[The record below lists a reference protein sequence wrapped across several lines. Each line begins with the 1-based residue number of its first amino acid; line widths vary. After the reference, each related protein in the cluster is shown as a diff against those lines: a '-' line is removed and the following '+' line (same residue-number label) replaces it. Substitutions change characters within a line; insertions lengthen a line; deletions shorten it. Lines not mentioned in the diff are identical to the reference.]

1 MRPHV
6 PHKTRSPLWRRG
18 KWRGR
23 LTPVRINENPVKG
36 GTRSLLRQDVP
47 TKPPRLNV
55 LRWNSENNPYRG
67 LERSVMTHCG
77 IVSRFD
83 LCLYYS
89 LCGNTWK
96 FVLQSRTLFSGVHY
110 LLEETWRRN
119 PPCNAEDNLRAGLVV
134 IEAWFRGYRGSPGL
148 GGVRLA
154 GLYLQPDS
162 RIMKIQ
168 DTRLH
173 PMSGRFLPW
182 RRRQARRADIQ
193 DLLPM

>member
-47 TKPPRLNV
+47 RKPPRLNV

-67 LERSVMTHCG
+67 LGRSVMTHCG
-77 IVSRFD
+77 ILSRLD

-89 LCGNTWK
+89 LYGNTWK

-110 LLEETWRRN
+110 LLEE
-119 PPCNAEDNLRAGLVV
+119 
-134 IEAWFRGYRGSPGL
+134 L
-148 GGVRLA
+148 GGGTRLA
-154 GLYLQPDS
+154 MPKTICAPDS
-162 RIMKIQ
+162 SSLK
-168 DTRLH
+168 
-173 PMSGRFLPW
+173 PGSGATEGVL
-182 RRRQARRADIQ
+182 D
-193 DLLPM
+193 